1 MGDSLGVYLL
11 RRLLLAI
18 PLLIG
23 ISLATFA
30 LLGAWLNPLWQA
42 LGPTQCQ
49 ARGSLG
55 GKCSTEIQKYIRDH
69 HLDDHLVP
77 RWWFWVKGIFTGES
91 SHPLTGQR
99 FTKAIW
105 PQVWDAT
112 AHTAILI
119 LLALAI
125 VVALSIAIGTFG
137 ARRAGR
143 PSDVAVRAFAY
154 SSWSIPAFLLALLLQ
169 ELFARLAL
177 THHWQPVYAGG
188 VPGPEAGTGFHF
200 VLDWVRHLT
209 LPVIA
214 LATGFVG
221 AYSRYVRSAMLVSL
235 STPWA
240 IAARAKGI
248 SDRRLTFNHA
258 LRNSLVPFVNVLALD
273 FGAIFGASLAVD
285 FVFAQHGLASFLVQ
299 GLFNSDPYEVEPVVV
314 IAAGIVLL
322 SRALADVTTARLDPR
337 ARLA

>member
-1 MGDSLGVYLL
+1 LHCFNYPATLSHGKVSGDIPAISDGADRLARNIV
-11 RRLLLAI
+11 RRI
-18 PLLIG
+18 
-23 ISLATFA
+23 FVED
-30 LLGAWLNPLWQA
+30 
-42 LGPTQCQ
+42 
-49 ARGSLG
+49 R
-55 GKCSTEIQKYIRDH
+55 EIHFENLK
-69 HLDDHLVP
+69 
-77 RWWFWVKGIFTGES
+77 
-91 SHPLTGQR
+91 
-99 FTKAIW
+99 
-105 PQVWDAT
+105 
-112 AHTAILI
+112 
-119 LLALAI
+119 
-125 VVALSIAIGTFG
+125 
-137 ARRAGR
+137 
-143 PSDVAVRAFAY
+143 AFATPEIIGDE
-154 SSWSIPAFLLALLLQ
+154 WTDAD
-169 ELFARLAL
+169 
-177 THHWQPVYAGG
+177 PV
-188 VPGPEAGTGFHF
+188 TS
-200 VLDWVRHLT
+200 
-209 LPVIA
+209 PVTA

-337 ARLA
+337 AHLA